1 MTLLSDV
8 KAKLPVGARIDLE
21 ADHVHGQSHGT
32 FEVVDV
38 NSAEGDE
45 DNKVFV
51 TYRSVGS
58 DGKGEQLIYEKG
70 CEYSITTPR
79 TKIVKV
85 QKG

>member
-1 MTLLSDV
+1 MTLLSDM

-21 ADHVHGQSHGT
+21 AHGQSRGT

-38 NSAEGDE
+38 NSAVGDE

-51 TYRSVGS
+51 SYRPVGD
-58 DGKGEQLIYEKG
+58 DGKGELLIYEKG

-79 TKIVKV
+79 TKIVRV
-85 QKG
+85 RPPTR